1 MKLTLTTYNI
11 LHGYYTHRIF
21 ENLKLLIEK
30 GADIICLQEADASF
44 EEYMNNRMSEFP
56 QWSMRYAHNGKGSN
70 LAILWNTSKMELKTT
85 ESVLLPQRSHE
96 RRRAAQIAVFFVAGV
111 DIRIS
116 NVHLAWEG
124 GRAHR
129 FRQLRFLKDHL
140 DQNPVQHEI
149 ICGDFN
155 TFAPAVFRNM
165 QKRTAQEILGKEWK
179 NAFPDLVWSCDI
191 SHSVR
196 EDVTHTIAAALH
208 ALGFRLC
215 MCLDYVFAKN
225 FTVMHGEM
233 LDVPGSDHRPL
244 MVMLIIKNS
253 VNT

>member
-11 LHGYYTHRIF
+11 LHGHYADRIF
-21 ENLKLLIEK
+21 TNIELLIEK
-30 GADIICLQEADASF
+30 GVDMICLQKADAPF
-44 EEYMNNRMSEFP
+44 EEYLNKRMSEFP
-56 QWSMRYAHNGKGSN
+56 QWSMKYAHNGKGSN
-70 LAILWNTSKMELKTT
+70 LAILWSNSKIKLKTV
-85 ESVLLPQRSHE
+85 ESVLPPQRSTE
-96 RRRAAQIAVFFVAGV
+96 RRRAAQVVVFFVAGV

-165 QKRTAQEILGKEWK
+165 QKRTAQKVLGENGKTHFPISCGRAISRIVLGK
-179 NAFPDLVWSCDI
+179 
-191 SHSVR
+191 
-196 EDVTHTIAAALH
+196 
-208 ALGFRLC
+208 
-215 MCLDYVFAKN
+215 M
-225 FTVMHGEM
+225 
-233 LDVPGSDHRPL
+233 
-244 MVMLIIKNS
+244 
-253 VNT
+253 